1 MKTTDYGSNSTMS
14 NEKIVQVPLSD
25 EAKAALEARA
35 EANGRATGREAAQII
50 NKAVLKKPPEAK

>member
-1 MKTTDYGSNSTMS
+1 MS
-14 NEKIVQVPLSD
+14 DEKIVQVPLSE

-50 NKAVLKKPPEAK
+50 NKAVLKKPTETK

>member
-1 MKTTDYGSNSTMS
+1 MN

-25 EAKAALEARA
+25 KAKAALEARA

-50 NKAVLKKPPEAK
+50 NKAVLKKTPESTR

>member
-1 MKTTDYGSNSTMS
+1 MN

-50 NKAVLKKPPEAK
+50 NKAVLKKPTEAKQ